1 MKEAA
6 IVNNFEEKRI
16 KALEAIEDI
25 EITLKNIK
33 KSIIERDEYIFDA
46 IDDALYYEL
55 QLDKSFG
62 ILNHW
67 L

>member
-25 EITLKNIK
+25 EMTLKNIK
-33 KSIIERDEYIFDA
+33 KSIIERDEDIFDA

>member
-1 MKEAA
+1 MKEGA

-25 EITLKNIK
+25 EMTLKNIK